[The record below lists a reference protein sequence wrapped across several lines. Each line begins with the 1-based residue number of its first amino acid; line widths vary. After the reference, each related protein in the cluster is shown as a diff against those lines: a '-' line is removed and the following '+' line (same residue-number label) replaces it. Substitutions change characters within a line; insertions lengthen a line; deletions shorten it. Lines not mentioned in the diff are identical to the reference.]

1 MGFIRN
7 VAVIVEPIDF
17 KKFRENLERSVCHLS
32 AQFSDSANDRSEEK
46 TLIQLKLCE
55 AGCVRIHISCFRPSY
70 VMKNNRE
77 QEQTS
82 KFIVGERYENHDHP
96 ACLDYHFRPIDRRGA
111 S

>member
-17 KKFRENLERSVCHLS
+17 KKFRENLQRSVCHLS

-55 AGCVRIHISCFRPSY
+55 AGCVRIYISCFRPSY
-70 VMKNNRE
+70 VMKNNRG
-77 QEQTS
+77 QEQT
-82 KFIVGERYENHDHP
+82 GLN
-96 ACLDYHFRPIDRRGA
+96 L
-111 S
+111 